1 MLVSHRLDHDNKVII
16 TTFAPEDVNLK
27 LFLEAFSNYQE
38 ELKYLP
44 DYQLY
49 NELVDFRPIT
59 SINVSAAELKEFGN
73 FTMAA
78 DERETVTRLA
88 LLVDSK
94 PAFTLAK
101 VYETFRN
108 LSPGSK
114 KQVRVFRNFEEA
126 MQWLAP
132 KQEGEASKPA

>member
-1 MLVSHRLDHDNKVII
+1 MLVSHRLDHDKKIII
-16 TTFAPEDVNLK
+16 TTFAPEEVTLE
-27 LFLEAFSNYQE
+27 LFLDAFSKYQE

-44 DYQLY
+44 DYQSY

-59 SINVSAAELKEFGN
+59 SINISASELKKFGN
-73 FTMAA
+73 FTLAA
-78 DERETVTRLA
+78 DNREQVTRLA

-108 LSPGSK
+108 LSPSSK
-114 KQVRVFRNFEEA
+114 KQVKVFRDMDEA
-126 MQWLAP
+126 MAWLDTN
-132 KQEGEASKPA
+132 SKPEDGKTL

>member
-16 TTFAPEDVNLK
+16 TTFAPEEVNLK
-27 LFLEAFSNYQE
+27 LFLDAFSNYQE

-44 DYQLY
+44 DYRLY
-49 NELVDFRPIT
+49 NELVDFRPIIR
-59 SINVSAAELKEFGN
+59 INVSAAELKKFGN
-73 FTMAA
+73 LTLAS
-78 DERETVTRLA
+78 DDREAVTRLA

-94 PAFTLAK
+94 PAFTLAQ

-126 MQWLAP
+126 MQWLTPQSDGQDNVRA
-132 KQEGEASKPA
+132 